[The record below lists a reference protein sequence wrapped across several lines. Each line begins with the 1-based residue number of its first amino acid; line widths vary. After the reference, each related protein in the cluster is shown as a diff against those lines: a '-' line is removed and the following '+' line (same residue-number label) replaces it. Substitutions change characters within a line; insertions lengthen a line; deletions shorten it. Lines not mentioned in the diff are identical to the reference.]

1 MYMIRVPYNKKNT
14 KQNNFI
20 IPKMVKVKSLRGPVT
35 EISYVRWQEIS
46 RQYPGIFTI
55 VQQ

>member
-1 MYMIRVPYNKKNT
+1 MYMIKIPYNKKNIES
-14 KQNNFI
+14 KSV

-35 EISYVRWQEIS
+35 EISYIRWQEIS